1 MARLIPLSKVSAR
14 LATSDDTVRRMMTRG
29 QLPIATYQLPTGTL
43 RFDADELEQW
53 LESCKLAANPQ
64 PAQEGGATSNH
75 QEHHQ

>member
-53 LESCKLAANPQ
+53 LERCRRDNVGVETKSTTNPK
-64 PAQEGGATSNH
+64 E
-75 QEHHQ
+75 

>member
-14 LATSDDTVRRMMTRG
+14 LATSDDTVRRLMARG

-53 LESCKLAANPQ
+53 LESCKLTANPQ
-64 PAQEGGATSNH
+64 PAREGSTTSNKK
-75 QEHHQ
+75 QAIG

>member
-53 LESCKLAANPQ
+53 LERCRLTNSLPSQESGAAASQ
-64 PAQEGGATSNH
+64 TE
-75 QEHHQ
+75 

>member
-53 LESCKLAANPQ
+53 LEKCRRDNVGVETKSTTNPKERSCF
-64 PAQEGGATSNH
+64 
-75 QEHHQ
+75 